1 MRSLFS
7 AALAAFLVGALAPA
21 LAQDKIAKKDLQTL
35 SKLAEGD
42 MAEVA
47 TGKLAQNKASSDAV
61 KKFGARMAEDHGK
74 MLEEKK
80 QMAQAKG
87 VKLPDGPNKK
97 HQAEMKKLEGLSG
110 AGFDREY
117 MSNMVKDHQ
126 EDLKEVRKTAKSA
139 KDPELKAGAQK
150 AEPII
155 SEHLKMAKEIQASL
169 GGATSTKGGS
179 ARESKKQ

>member
-1 MRSLFS
+1 MKSLLS
-7 AALAAFLVGALAPA
+7 AAVAAFLVAALPA
-21 LAQDKIAKKDLQTL
+21 AVAQDKIAKKDLQTL

-47 TGKLAQNKASSDAV
+47 AGKLAQDKASSEDV

-87 VKLPDGPNKK
+87 VQLPSGPNKK
-97 HQAEMKKLEGLSG
+97 HQSEMKKLEGLSG

-117 MSNMVKDHQ
+117 IGHMVKDHQ
-126 EDLKEVRKTAKSA
+126 QDLKEVQKTAKNA
-139 KDPELKAGAQK
+139 KDPDLKAGAQK

-155 SEHLKMAKEIQASL
+155 AEHLKMAKQIQASL
-169 GGATSTKGGS
+169 GGGSSKGSS
-179 ARESKKQ
+179 APRSKQQ